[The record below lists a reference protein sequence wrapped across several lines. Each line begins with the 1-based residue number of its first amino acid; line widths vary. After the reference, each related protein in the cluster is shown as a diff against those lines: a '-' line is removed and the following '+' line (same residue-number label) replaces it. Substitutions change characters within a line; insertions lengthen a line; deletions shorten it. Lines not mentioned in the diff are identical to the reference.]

1 MPEERIASGRGAA
14 QNLPMVR
21 FPRSSTSRNS
31 GGHLRLVSSVDL
43 SAPAGLQ
50 LRGRFARP
58 GSEIELDALPRP
70 AVVLEN
76 AGRVSDPAARSLAEH
91 RRSFATL
98 WILWRFDFDALG
110 WIEVIRTTAND
121 AGFSLDFAIIAAR
134 LFEGRSEEVHA
145 AEARPVAAR
154 LIDALEAGLA
164 DVSCDAGCFV
174 LAEIETYLANQIVRR
189 IEARSARMI
198 DMAGARF
205 LSGPEVLRL
214 GA

>member
-1 MPEERIASGRGAA
+1 MPDGRIAGGLVAA
-14 QNLPMVR
+14 ENLAMVR
-21 FPRSSTSRNS
+21 FPRSSTSRKS

-58 GSEIELDALPRP
+58 GSEIELEALPRP
-70 AVVLEN
+70 ALVLED
-76 AGRVSDPAARSLAEH
+76 AGRVCDPAARTLAER
-91 RRSFATL
+91 RRSFASL
-98 WILWRFDFDALG
+98 WILWRFDFDALR

-134 LFEGRSEEVHA
+134 LFGGRSEAVHA

-198 DMAGARF
+198 ERAGARF
-205 LSGPEVLRL
+205 LASPEVLRL